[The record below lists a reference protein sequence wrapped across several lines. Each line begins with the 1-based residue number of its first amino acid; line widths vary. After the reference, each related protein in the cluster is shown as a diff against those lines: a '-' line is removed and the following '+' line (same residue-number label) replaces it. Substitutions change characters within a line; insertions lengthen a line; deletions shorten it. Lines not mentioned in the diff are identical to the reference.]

1 MLSKNLFLEIVLEN
15 NSTLGKYKIVLTYF
29 GNYLEIKTING
40 SNSNIDTYL
49 QLFDATGTT
58 SLAFSQGVMAIVVF
72 ILKTKISLVL
82 NHWIFIKFISDI
94 YKTSKEIVITTSSL
108 AIQTTLNA
116 GTSITLN
123 PGFESSGHKV
133 FTAKIE
139 GCNSNIVP
147 NSNLVAK
154 YNLKYNQ
161 GVIDD
166 TISK

>member
-1 MLSKNLFLEIVLEN
+1 MKIVLEN

-58 SLAFSQGVMAIVVF
+58 SLAFSQGVGHGSIYIENKNIPCF
-72 ILKTKISLVL
+72 ESLDFHKNL
-82 NHWIFIKFISDI
+82 YPDI

-133 FTAKIE
+133 FTAK
-139 GCNSNIVP
+139 
-147 NSNLVAK
+147 
-154 YNLKYNQ
+154 LKDATA
-161 GVIDD
+161 I
-166 TISK
+166 